1 MNKLLYFLFVFLMF
15 VSCQAFAKQDKNII
29 KHTVVKGET
38 ITQIA
43 QKYKVTPY
51 DIYRLNPDAQQ
62 GIQVD
67 AVLLIPKTTVG
78 SALNGSVKTAAKQ
91 HTVQP
96 KETWYGIAKLYSVS
110 VEALEK
116 ANAEAVKDGLKVG
129 QVIVIP
135 LSSSEVIKENSG
147 STVGGNNAIHVV
159 KEKETLYSIAKQYDT
174 TVEKLEQLNP
184 LAKNGLSVG
193 DKIIII
199 GAQTTKQPI
208 AKVEE
213 VKVAVKTPSQAGK
226 YEVQPK
232 ETLFGLS
239 KKFNVSQEILL
250 SLNPELKEGVR
261 EGMLITV
268 PVTSMT
274 TTTYS
279 NKTLRNLS
287 QSLVTSQRKKLVVLV
302 PFNVSRVQAD
312 TVLSIPARL
321 KRDAFLN
328 LTLDYYSGVLMA
340 IDSAKQ
346 IGLNLDVKIYDSRET
361 KNSSA
366 IQELI
371 ASGDLQNA
379 DAIIGP
385 FYPQNVELLAEA
397 LQNKNIPVISPIREL
412 NENKSNIFQ
421 SLPTNNRIKAAM
433 IDYLQSKNGNMIA
446 MIDRKRN
453 SSLDFIQHNFKQIK
467 IIPLNDKGSITYDSI
482 VPNLERN
489 KTNYFIIESASTGM
503 ILNAISQYQAAKK
516 NGYTAELVTLDMNAT
531 FETDEVFRR
540 LEKERVYYPSIT
552 RFNDSNEAGVF
563 AKIYKKKNNLLPNA
577 YAVRGFDVTFDTMLR
592 LSQAVSFEESIQ
604 TVASEQVENKFD
616 YIKVDNLGY
625 ANKGIYIL
633 YNDSSD
639 LTTKIAE

>member
-96 KETWYGIAKLYSVS
+96 KETWYGIAKLYSIS

-135 LSSSEVIKENSG
+135 LSSSEVVKENNG
-147 STVGGNNAIHVV
+147 NTVGGNNAIHVV

-193 DKIIII
+193 DKIIIV

-213 VKVAVKTPSQAGK
+213 VKVAVKPPSQVGK

-421 SLPTNNRIKAAM
+421 SLPTNNRIKTAM

>member
-135 LSSSEVIKENSG
+135 LSSSEVVKENSG
-147 STVGGNNAIHVV
+147 NTVGGNNAIHVV

-193 DKIIII
+193 DKIIIV

-268 PVTSMT
+268 PVTSM

-421 SLPTNNRIKAAM
+421 SLPTNNRIKTAM

-552 RFNDSNEAGVF
+552 RFNDSNGAGVF